1 MCNSS
6 QTEILRQVEFDTC
19 LKLFGLHAEPE
30 DEIFSEI
37 RPNRDTQK
45 HPSFYTWQLEKKL
58 LKACVLWMN
67 DSRIHRKMKISR
79 DDSAVK
85 LGCRDFHATHR
96 KRYQSK
102 LLLVHSKGDQCNF
115 WGFLHR
121 NDQRT
126 PWWVN
131 FSGPKHDRSRPA
143 TFMIC
148 TTFDSYVIHHLC
160 VSMFHFWT
168 RKYMALG
175 MLTNLCLALLLLV
188 AVSLVPE
195 FHFQLTKKG

>member
-19 LKLFGLHAEPE
+19 LKLFSLHAESE

-45 HPSFYTWQLEKKL
+45 HPSFYTWQLENKL

-67 DSRIHRKMKISR
+67 DNRIHRKMKISR

-85 LGCRDFHATHR
+85 LGCRDFHATNR

-126 PWWVN
+126 PWWVDELASVDLSMIVVAQPPSWFVRLLTVMPFIIYVFLCFTFGHEN
-131 FSGPKHDRSRPA
+131 IWRSA
-143 TFMIC
+143 C
-148 TTFDSYVIHHLC
+148 
-160 VSMFHFWT
+160 
-168 RKYMALG
+168 
-175 MLTNLCLALLLLV
+175 
-188 AVSLVPE
+188 
-195 FHFQLTKKG
+195 